1 MFIIIAIA
9 IVSNMAIRNGN
20 PGEIGHKL
28 KSLNSIVNSNSAIAL
43 NLNFFVLRIFNK
55 VLNAFELFPS

>member
-1 MFIIIAIA
+1 
-9 IVSNMAIRNGN
+9 MAIRNGN